1 MTTNTAIEELDVLEL
16 EHGLGGPGD
25 GGPGRRGGDGDEEA
39 WNAPA
44 VPQHAYVTGIVL
56 GLAAILM
63 FFLALTSSF
72 VVRKG
77 LSNDWAPLS
86 LPPVLWVNTLV
97 LVASSL
103 TLELGRRG
111 LRRGVQAEF
120 RRWWSLTTAMGL
132 AFLVG
137 QVLAWRQLVQAGVYM
152 ATNPSNSFFYLMTG
166 AHGVH
171 LLGGVVALLF
181 LGFRRWDE
189 RPGMRPATAAKV
201 AGIYWHFMGV
211 LWVYLFL
218 LLLLGQ

>member
-1 MTTNTAIEELDVLEL
+1 MTTNTATEELDILEL
-16 EHGLGGPGD
+16 EHGLGGPRQ
-25 GGPGRRGGDGDEEA
+25 GGRGRNGGGGEDA
-39 WNAPA
+39 WSSPA
-44 VPQHAYVTGIVL
+44 VPQHTYVTGIVL

-86 LPPVLWVNTLV
+86 LPPVLWVNTLM

-103 TLELGRRG
+103 TLELARSG
-111 LRRGVQAEF
+111 LRRRAHGEF
-120 RRWWSLTTAMGL
+120 RRWWSLTAAMGL

-137 QVLAWRQLVQAGVYM
+137 QVLAWRQLVAAGVYM
-152 ATNPSNSFFYLMTG
+152 ATNPSSSFFYLMTG
-166 AHGVH
+166 AHGLH
-171 LLGGVVALLF
+171 LLGGVIALLF
-181 LGFRRWDE
+181 VGFRRRNDG
-189 RPGMRPATAAKV
+189 RGMRQATATKV
-201 AGIYWHFMGV
+201 AGIYWHFMGI